1 MLEEAQGAHGLL
13 LESLWGLLQPHQP
26 DPLMRPKIGFQ
37 KRDFTSKPVKQ
48 VPVHSPGP
56 FMVEESPSGLFYIY
70 DVAVAVVAGCWSA
83 DNARWICA
91 AMNGAWNSEE
101 NIRNLAA
108 PLPPYR
114 RVP

>member
-1 MLEEAQGAHGLL
+1 
-13 LESLWGLLQPHQP
+13 
-26 DPLMRPKIGFQ
+26 MRPKIGFQ

-56 FMVEESPSGLFYIY
+56 FMVEESPSGVFHIRG
-70 DVAVAVVAGCWSA
+70 ASKVVMAGCRDA
-83 DNARWICA
+83 NNARWICA